1 LVKALIFDVDG
12 TIAETEELHRK
23 AYNTV
28 FLNEGLEWSWSK
40 ELYKKL
46 LKVAGGKERIKFFD
60 GNITSKKY
68 HLNEKDILKIHNKK
82 NERYNQ
88 WVNQGFLKLRPGI
101 KSLIDKAIDNNLKLA
116 ISTSTSTMN
125 VKSLF
130 ENCFGIDPNSIFNA
144 IATGEMVKRKKPDS
158 ELYLLALNKLSLD
171 PSVCIAFEDSN
182 IGLLSAK
189 KAKITTI
196 CSPSEY
202 HLDDDFKMA
211 DFICEEFTKEKL
223 PSNLRQLI
231 LS

>member
-1 LVKALIFDVDG
+1 MQENDIVFKDAIMY
-12 TIAETEELHRK
+12 K
-23 AYNTV
+23 TV
-28 FLNEGLEWSWSK
+28 NADLSDLANVYYDIIVFFSP
-40 ELYKKL
+40 
-46 LKVAGGKERIKFFD
+46 AGI
-60 GNITSKKY
+60 
-68 HLNEKDILKIHNKK
+68 
-82 NERYNQ
+82 
-88 WVNQGFLKLRPGI
+88 
-101 KSLIDKAIDNNLKLA
+101 
-116 ISTSTSTMN
+116 
-125 VKSLF
+125 KSLF